1 MNSITIEFTQE
12 DLNSLGALLDVAVK
26 ASGIQG
32 AKPALAI
39 LAKLEEA
46 VAAAN
51 QPKVEPVVINE
62 ETR

>member
-1 MNSITIEFTQE
+1 MNSITISLSQD
-12 DLNSLGALLDVAVK
+12 DLNALGGLLDIAVK

-51 QPKVEPVVINE
+51 QPKANE
-62 ETR
+62 TEEGHA

>member
-1 MNSITIEFTQE
+1 MNTITIEFTQE
-12 DLNSLGALLDVAVK
+12 DLNTLGQLLDIAVK

-46 VAAAN
+46 VSAAN
-51 QPKVEPVVINE
+51 QPKAADTE
-62 ETR
+62 EGHA

>member
-1 MNSITIEFTQE
+1 MNTINLTLDQD
-12 DLNSLGALLDVAVK
+12 DLNTLGGLLDIAVK

-39 LAKLEEA
+39 LAKLEAA

-51 QPKVEPVVINE
+51 QPAPATDTNE
-62 ETR
+62 GHA

>member
-1 MNSITIEFTQE
+1 MNTITIEFTQE
-12 DLNSLGALLDVAVK
+12 DLNTLGQLLDIAVK

-51 QPKVEPVVINE
+51 QPKATDTE
-62 ETR
+62 EGHA

>member
-1 MNSITIEFTQE
+1 MNTITIEFTQE
-12 DLNSLGALLDVAVK
+12 DLNSLGQLLDIAVK

-51 QPKVEPVVINE
+51 QPKATDTE
-62 ETR
+62 EGHA

>member
-1 MNSITIEFTQE
+1 MNAITIELTQE
-12 DLNSLGALLDVAVK
+12 DLNTLGQLLDIAVK
-26 ASGIQG
+26 ASGLQG

-51 QPKVEPVVINE
+51 QPKANE
-62 ETR
+62 TEEGHA

>member
-1 MNSITIEFTQE
+1 MNTITIEFTQE
-12 DLNSLGALLDVAVK
+12 DLNTLGQLLDIAVK

-39 LAKLEEA
+39 LAKLEAA

-51 QPKVEPVVINE
+51 APAPVAETE
-62 ETR
+62 EGHA

>member
-1 MNSITIEFTQE
+1 MVNITFSQDE
-12 DLNSLGALLDVAVK
+12 LNSLGVLLDVAVK
-26 ASGIQG
+26 ASGLQG

-51 QPKVEPVVINE
+51 APKAEDNE
-62 ETR
+62 IGGA

>member
-51 QPKVEPVVINE
+51 QPKATEDNE
-62 ETR
+62 IGGA

>member
-1 MNSITIEFTQE
+1 MNTITIEFTQE
-12 DLNSLGALLDVAVK
+12 DLNALGQLLDIAVK

-51 QPKVEPVVINE
+51 QPKAADTE
-62 ETR
+62 EGHA

>member
-26 ASGIQG
+26 ASGLQG

-39 LAKLEEA
+39 LAKLEAA

-51 QPKVEPVVINE
+51 KPAETE
-62 ETR
+62 EGHA

>member
-1 MNSITIEFTQE
+1 METVTVGFNQE
-12 DLNSLGALLDVAVK
+12 DLNALHALLDVAVK
-26 ASGIQG
+26 ASGLQG

-51 QPKVEPVVINE
+51 APKAEDNE
-62 ETR
+62 IGGA

>member
-12 DLNSLGALLDVAVK
+12 DLNTLGQLLDIAVK

-51 QPKVEPVVINE
+51 QPKANE
-62 ETR
+62 TEEGHA

>member
-1 MNSITIEFTQE
+1 MVNITFSQDE
-12 DLNSLGALLDVAVK
+12 LNSLGALLDVAVK
-26 ASGIQG
+26 ASGLQG

-51 QPKVEPVVINE
+51 APKAEDNE
-62 ETR
+62 IGGA

>member
-12 DLNSLGALLDVAVK
+12 DLNALGQLLDIAVK

-51 QPKVEPVVINE
+51 QPKATDTE
-62 ETR
+62 EGHA